1 MSPSVLRAR
10 SLAGFLGLIA
20 AFALTAVHAQAGCV
34 YNFSEYNNGYLSS
47 DGSTLYYSVS
57 AVDNSGC
64 GHSDYTTVANI
75 QAPDG
80 TVFTSSASGLASTLS
95 TTEDMASGGDYSAYT
110 QGFFYCPYAGAVV
123 NGWGTGLDLKIE
135 YRYTYWTNPIYYPLT
150 DECDW
155 QNTACTPGTTKTCG
169 SAALTVND
177 FPFQCPAYVRAKY
190 PVLIENGVVLC
201 SPVITPP
208 TPVSGPGPCT

>member
-20 AFALTAVHAQAGCV
+20 AFALTTVHAQAGCV
-34 YNFSEYNNGYLSS
+34 YNFSEYDNVYPSS

-64 GHSDYTTVANI
+64 GHSNYTTTANI

-80 TVFTSSASGLASTLS
+80 TVSTSSASGLASTVS

-110 QGFFYCPYAGAVV
+110 QGFFYCPYAGTVV
-123 NGWGTGLDLKIE
+123 NGWGTGFDIFIGRTVTW
-135 YRYTYWTNPIYYPLT
+135 YGWPLLVGSS
-150 DECDW
+150 C
-155 QNTACTPGTTKTCG
+155 QYSATACTSGTPSCTGG
-169 SAALTVND
+169 SAVEVGE
-177 FPFQCPAYVRAKY
+177 PPCPYYLRVTYVRFAYKQIVECY
-190 PVLIENGVVLC
+190 PLALQGATQSQSSRSC
-201 SPVITPP
+201 S
-208 TPVSGPGPCT
+208 

>member
-1 MSPSVLRAR
+1 MLPSVLRAR
-10 SLAGFLGLIA
+10 SLPGLLGLIA
-20 AFALTAVHAQAGCV
+20 AFAAPAAHVQAGCV

-64 GHSDYTTVANI
+64 GHSDYTTTANI

-80 TVFTSSASGLASTLS
+80 TVSTSSASGLASTVS

-110 QGFFYCPYAGAVV
+110 QGFFYCPYAAAVV
-123 NGWGTGLDLKIE
+123 YGWGTGFDLKIE

-155 QNTACTPGTTKTCG
+155 QNTACTPGTTNTCG
-169 SAALTVND
+169 SALVLD
-177 FPFQCPAYVRAKY
+177 IYPFSCPAYVRAKY
-190 PVLIENGVVLC
+190 PVLIENGVVHC
-201 SPVITPP
+201 SPVLLPVT
-208 TPVSGPGPCT
+208 TVSGPGPCT